1 MLTFCM
7 TEDYLIF
14 QFPEWIFYQVKLKRS
29 SPPSLESTSN
39 SKGKYFFFQL
49 ICISFSS
56 CLFPH
61 ACYFLTFDLV
71 WTLMP
76 PSYCT
81 LHGTQK
87 IFFPNIQH
95 AMKLSFGAKMHH
107 KSPIT
112 IFSFS
117 LLPSFKVDGKGE
129 VVTRELLRQTST
141 HHAKGVN

>member
-1 MLTFCM
+1 MFVTF
-7 TEDYLIF
+7 I
-14 QFPEWIFYQVKLKRS
+14 K
-29 SPPSLESTSN
+29 
-39 SKGKYFFFQL
+39 FFFFSSRYSNLTTIEICTCAFILDPCIQGIFSINL
-49 ICISFSS
+49 HFIFNLPNFSTCISYS
-56 CLFPH
+56 P
-61 ACYFLTFDLV
+61 TFNLV